1 METNNRN
8 DFLGNRNSR
17 KVRSIYE
24 RASTDGAWLGLWFI
38 GIFALSVL
46 SMALPIANIA
56 VIVLA
61 LLVPFLAYRCLR
73 RTFED
78 SHGAASFSTLW
89 MQGIVMFGCAS
100 LILCVATFIFMR
112 WIYPDFILDTLRM
125 GIEFYSRKEMGEAG
139 MEMAEQLQLVISNK
153 LVPSPMT
160 VSVVWLWCGLF
171 SGSVLSMVLSAL
183 ARIRRVH

>member
-1 METNNRN
+1 
-8 DFLGNRNSR
+8 
-17 KVRSIYE
+17 
-24 RASTDGAWLGLWFI
+24 
-38 GIFALSVL
+38 
-46 SMALPIANIA
+46 
-56 VIVLA
+56 
-61 LLVPFLAYRCLR
+61 
-73 RTFED
+73 
-78 SHGAASFSTLW
+78 
-89 MQGIVMFGCAS
+89 
-100 LILCVATFIFMR
+100 MR